1 MANNLAIDYILVES
15 AQKIGGF
22 RTKRETVTRALEE
35 FIQRR
40 KAQDPIS
47 LLGKIVYDPAYDY
60 KSSGAV
66 DHARCGF

>member
-40 KAQDPIS
+40 KVQDFIS
-47 LLGKIVYDPAYDY
+47 FFGGIEYDASYD
-60 KSSGAV
+60 
-66 DHARCGF
+66 